1 MCLAF
6 DSCLLRIGRS
16 DSKGTHDGLF
26 KFFLYCLFRLDR
38 QKYFAYPIS
47 AEEVQDYHDVIKN
60 PISFQTI
67 NEKLVAHKYQSVD
80 EFSVSYP
87 CIY

>member
-1 MCLAF
+1 MK
-6 DSCLLRIGRS
+6 DYSN
-16 DSKGTHDGLF
+16 LF
-26 KFFLYCLFRLDR
+26 SICLFRLDR